1 MLPPCYF
8 KITRQKNT
16 MKSYKLLILV
26 GLAILS
32 LLPGCGNNGENANS
46 YDTDTYKG
54 WKIRSAEV
62 IGRAAEV
69 TTVNE
74 IVKPKRG
81 VFLLVKV
88 SYSMAGD
95 QTPKENLVLGKDSSL
110 IIDCD
115 GNEFPAEGFALSGTK
130 QGKAAF
136 LLLPGGYSLEGPAE
150 QDEIYDN
157 LICFDV
163 PKTSYGF
170 LLKVEP
176 EAPAVRVRGAGQD
189 TPNP

>member
-1 MLPPCYF
+1 
-8 KITRQKNT
+8 
-16 MKSYKLLILV
+16 MKSYKFLILV
-26 GLAILS
+26 GVAILS
-32 LLPGCGNNGENANS
+32 LLPGCGNNDENANS
-46 YDTDTYKG
+46 PDTCKG
-54 WKIRSAEV
+54 WKIRLAEV
-62 IGRAAEV
+62 IGRVAEV
-69 TTVNE
+69 TTINE
-74 IVKPKRG
+74 ILKPKRG

-88 SYSMAGD
+88 SYSMAGN
-95 QTPKENLVLGKDSSL
+95 QPPKENLILGKDSSL
-110 IIDCD
+110 IIDGD

-136 LLLPGGYSLEGPAE
+136 VLLPGVYSLEGQAE

-170 LLKVEP
+170 HLKVEP
-176 EAPAVRVRGAGQD
+176 EAPAVHVHSAGRD